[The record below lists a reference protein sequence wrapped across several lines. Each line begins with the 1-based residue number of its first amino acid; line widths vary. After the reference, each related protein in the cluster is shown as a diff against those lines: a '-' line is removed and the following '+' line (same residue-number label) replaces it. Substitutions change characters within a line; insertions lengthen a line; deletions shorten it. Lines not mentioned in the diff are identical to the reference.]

1 MKHRKPLTLEFF
13 LPYRLSLLSNTVSG
27 MIADTYAD
35 KFGITMPEW
44 RIMMILAEYPG
55 SSADEVCRRT
65 QIEKSVVSRAVARLK
80 ERRLITRSM
89 SDTDRRRSILDLSE
103 TGMSVYDEVM
113 PVAKSYEEQLL
124 KGFSRQQKL
133 SLDALLD
140 ALQRRA
146 DSMKQSQES

>member
-1 MKHRKPLTLEFF
+1 MKHQKPLTLETF

-65 QIEKSVVSRAVARLK
+65 EIEKSVVSRAVSQLVDRHLV
-80 ERRLITRSM
+80 TREISEQ
-89 SDTDRRRSILDLSE
+89 DKRRSVLTLTE
-103 TGMSVYDEVM
+103 TGLSVYDEVM
-113 PVAKSYEEQLL
+113 PVARDYESQLL
-124 KGFSRQQKL
+124 KGLNAAQKR
-133 SLDALLD
+133 SLDDLLN
-140 ALQRRA
+140 ALQERTNTLKHAR
-146 DSMKQSQES
+146 S